1 MDTDNNAFE
10 LIDSFVKEL
19 LALNGN
25 KKIPAIWMSRLKGQ
39 LQKTLP
45 TKPDVKRVYEEIRE
59 VVKQITLHSEEI
71 GAKRTKH
78 HSPTKVKNRITSELN
93 VSRKNVDRIIV
104 EQKWLDSLA
113 PETRKLHFERKA
125 CLVIANIPTK
135 LDAEPCRA
143 SRAQYLNTEEELDK
157 EFEFR
162 GVDVQLTN
170 SEVEVIINRD
180 FEGYLSDFSKT
191 DEGRALRKWGSP
203 DLEVD
208 RTGTMYMRA
217 DDMPWWS
224 AFAEWLADTPAM
236 LGDNPIPPRMRD
248 GRFSKLLRQ
257 KTRTMPENEVKQS
270 MVPTFEQVQNV
281 MLDKKVTIREW
292 VGNKVRETDLR
303 R

>member
-1 MDTDNNAFE
+1 MDTDNNVFE
-10 LIDSFVKEL
+10 LIDSFAKEL

-25 KKIPAIWMSRLKGQ
+25 KKIPAIWMTRLKGQ

-59 VVKQITLHSEEI
+59 VVKQVTLHSEEI
-71 GAKRTKH
+71 RAKRTKH
-78 HSPTKVKNRITSELN
+78 HPPSKAKNRTASELN
-93 VSRKNVDRIIV
+93 VSQKKVDRIIG
-104 EQKWLDSLA
+104 EQKWLDSLV
-113 PETRKLHFERKA
+113 PETRKLHSERKA
-125 CLVIANIPTK
+125 LLVIANNIPTK

-157 EFEFR
+157 EFEFW

-208 RTGTMYMRA
+208 RMGTMYMRA

-257 KTRTMPENEVKQS
+257 KTRTMPENEVKLS
-270 MVPTFEQVQNV
+270 M
-281 MLDKKVTIREW
+281 
-292 VGNKVRETDLR
+292 
-303 R
+303 

>member
-1 MDTDNNAFE
+1 MDTDNNVFE
-10 LIDSFVKEL
+10 LIDSFAKEL

-25 KKIPAIWMSRLKGQ
+25 KKIPAIWMTRLKGQ

-59 VVKQITLHSEEI
+59 VVKQVTLHSEEI
-71 GAKRTKH
+71 VAKRTKH
-78 HSPTKVKNRITSELN
+78 HPPSKAKNRTASELN
-93 VSRKNVDRIIV
+93 VSQKKVDRIID

-113 PETRKLHFERKA
+113 PETRKLHSERKA
-125 CLVIANIPTK
+125 LLVIANIPTK
-135 LDAEPCRA
+135 LDAKPCRA

-157 EFEFR
+157 EFEFW

-170 SEVEVIINRD
+170 SEVESIINRD

-191 DEGRALRKWGSP
+191 DEGRALRKRGSP

-208 RTGTMYMRA
+208 RTGTMHMRT

-224 AFAEWLADTPAM
+224 AFAEWLADPAM

-257 KTRTMPENEVKQS
+257 KTRTMPQNEVKLS
-270 MVPTFEQVQNV
+270 MVPTFE
-281 MLDKKVTIREW
+281 
-292 VGNKVRETDLR
+292 
-303 R
+303 

>member
-1 MDTDNNAFE
+1 MGAVNNAFE
-10 LIDSFVKEL
+10 LIDSFAKEL

-25 KKIPAIWMSRLKGQ
+25 KKIPAIWITRLTGQ

-45 TKPDVKRVYEEIRE
+45 TKPDMKRVYEEIRE
-59 VVKQITLHSEEI
+59 VVKQVTLHSEEI
-71 GAKRTKH
+71 RAKRTKH
-78 HSPTKVKNRITSELN
+78 HPPSKAKNRTASELN
-93 VSRKNVDRIIV
+93 VNQKKVDRIIG
-104 EQKWLDSLA
+104 EHKRLDSLD
-113 PETRKLHFERKA
+113 PKTRKLHSERKA
-125 CLVIANIPTK
+125 LLVIANIPTK

-157 EFEFR
+157 EFEFW

-208 RTGTMYMRA
+208 RTGTMHMRT

-257 KTRTMPENEVKQS
+257 KTRTMLENEVKLS
-270 MVPTFEQVQNV
+270 MVPTFE
-281 MLDKKVTIREW
+281 
-292 VGNKVRETDLR
+292 
-303 R
+303 

>member
-1 MDTDNNAFE
+1 MDTDNNVFE
-10 LIDSFVKEL
+10 LIDSFAKEL

-25 KKIPAIWMSRLKGQ
+25 KKIPAIWMTRLKGQ

-59 VVKQITLHSEEI
+59 VVKQVTLHSEEI
-71 GAKRTKH
+71 RAKRTKH
-78 HSPTKVKNRITSELN
+78 HPPSKAKNRTASELN
-93 VSRKNVDRIIV
+93 VSQKKVDRIIG

-113 PETRKLHFERKA
+113 PETRKLHSERKA
-125 CLVIANIPTK
+125 LLVIANIPTK

-157 EFEFR
+157 EFEFW

-191 DEGRALRKWGSP
+191 DEGRALRKRGSP

-224 AFAEWLADTPAM
+224 AFAEWLADPAM

-257 KTRTMPENEVKQS
+257 KTRTMLENEVKLS
-270 MVPTFEQVQNV
+270 ILTFEQVQNV
-281 MLDKKVTIREW
+281 MLDKKGTIREW
-292 VGNKVRETDLR
+292 VGNKVRETDIR

>member
-10 LIDSFVKEL
+10 LIDSFAKEL

-25 KKIPAIWMSRLKGQ
+25 KKIPAIWMIRLKGQ
-39 LQKTLP
+39 LQKILP
-45 TKPDVKRVYEEIRE
+45 TKPDVNRFYEGITEI
-59 VVKQITLHSEEI
+59 VKQITLHNEESR
-71 GAKRTKH
+71 AKRTKH
-78 HSPTKVKNRITSELN
+78 HSPAKAKNRIASELN
-93 VSRKNVDRIIV
+93 VSRKKVDRIIV

-125 CLVIANIPTK
+125 RLVIANIPTK
-135 LDAEPCRA
+135 LDAEPYRA

-170 SEVEVIINRD
+170 SEVEFIINRD

-191 DEGRALRKWGSP
+191 DEGRALRKRGSP

-224 AFAEWLADTPAM
+224 AFAEWLADPAM
-236 LGDNPIPPRMRD
+236 LGDNPHVCVTVDSLSCYAKRLVPCLRM
-248 GRFSKLLRQ
+248 K
-257 KTRTMPENEVKQS
+257 
-270 MVPTFEQVQNV
+270 
-281 MLDKKVTIREW
+281 
-292 VGNKVRETDLR
+292 
-303 R
+303 

>member
-10 LIDSFVKEL
+10 LIDSFAKEL

-25 KKIPAIWMSRLKGQ
+25 KKIPTIWMTRLKGQ

-45 TKPDVKRVYEEIRE
+45 TKPDVKRVYEKIRE
-59 VVKQITLHSEEI
+59 IVKQITLHSEEI

-78 HSPTKVKNRITSELN
+78 HSPTEVKNRIASELN
-93 VSRKNVDRIIV
+93 VSRKKVDRIIV

-113 PETRKLHFERKA
+113 PETRKLHFERKV
-125 CLVIANIPTK
+125 CLVIAK
-135 LDAEPCRA
+135 
-143 SRAQYLNTEEELDK
+143 YLNTEEELDK

-170 SEVEVIINRD
+170 SEVESIINRD

-191 DEGRALRKWGSP
+191 DEGRALRKRGSP

-224 AFAEWLADTPAM
+224 AFAEWLADPAM

-257 KTRTMPENEVKQS
+257 KTRTMPENEVKLS
-270 MVPTFEQVQNV
+270 M
-281 MLDKKVTIREW
+281 
-292 VGNKVRETDLR
+292 
-303 R
+303 

>member
-1 MDTDNNAFE
+1 MDTGNNAFE
-10 LIDSFVKEL
+10 LIDSFAKEL

-25 KKIPAIWMSRLKGQ
+25 KEIPAIWMTRLKGQ
-39 LQKTLP
+39 LQKILP
-45 TKPDVKRVYEEIRE
+45 TKPDVNRVYEEIRE
-59 VVKQITLHSEEI
+59 IVKQITLHNEESR
-71 GAKRTKH
+71 AKRTKH
-78 HSPTKVKNRITSELN
+78 HSPAKAKNRIASELN
-93 VSRKNVDRIIV
+93 VSRKKVDRIIV
-104 EQKWLDSLA
+104 EQKWLDSLT
-113 PETRKLHFERKA
+113 PEIRKLHFERKA
-125 CLVIANIPTK
+125 RLVIANIPTK

-162 GVDVQLTN
+162 GIDVQLTN
-170 SEVEVIINRD
+170 SEVELIINRD

-191 DEGRALRKWGSP
+191 DEGRALRKRGSP

-208 RTGTMYMRA
+208 RKGTMYVRA

-257 KTRTMPENEVKQS
+257 KTRTMLENEVKLS
-270 MVPTFEQVQNV
+270 MALTFEQVQNV
-281 MLDKKVTIREW
+281 MLDKKGTIREW
-292 VGNKVRETDLR
+292 VGNKVRETGIR